1 MRWPMRRRSK
11 LRDRGFGILKAVLAT
26 GVAWL
31 ALSELP
37 SLVRYVKMEKM

>member
-1 MRWPMRRRSK
+1 LRR
-11 LRDRGFGILKAVLAT
+11 RGFGVLGALLAT
-26 GVAWL
+26 GVTWL